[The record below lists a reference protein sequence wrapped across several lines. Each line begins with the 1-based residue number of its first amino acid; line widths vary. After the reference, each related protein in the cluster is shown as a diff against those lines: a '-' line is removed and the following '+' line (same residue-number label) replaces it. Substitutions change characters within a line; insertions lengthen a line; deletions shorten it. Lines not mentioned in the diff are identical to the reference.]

1 MMATGFSAFAQ
12 QAPRSAYFLDG
23 YSFRHELNP
32 AFAGERNY
40 VSIPALGNLDLGLGA
55 NVGVNT
61 FLFKKPSGQ
70 LTTFMNSSVDA
81 SEFLGKL
88 KDNNHVNANVNV
100 TLLSAGFKA
109 FGGFNTVSISA
120 KANAGVGLPKDLFT
134 FMKLGQT
141 SSDTHYSF
149 GDLAVNANAYAEIA
163 LGHSRKITDK
173 LSVGGKLK
181 FLLGAGN
188 VNAKIE
194 HMDITLSDQVWQV
207 SAQGQMTM
215 SAGKGLY
222 VPTKKEAGKDY
233 STADMA
239 NLIDW
244 DGIEYNNFGL
254 TGFGMGLDMGA
265 TYQLLPDLQLSAAVL
280 DFGFLSWSNTVKAQT
295 ADTQWTFEGFKDV
308 ALDKNQPG
316 YRENKLSQQLD
327 NMWDGLQ
334 DCVNFHRTRTGAS
347 STQMLHATIN
357 LGAEY
362 KMPFYRKLTAGFL
375 FTSYIGGVQSMNEG
389 RFFATVKPVKWFDA
403 TINYGASTFGSSFGW
418 MLNFHPKG
426 FNFFIGSDHQAFR
439 ITPQVLP
446 VGKANMNLNIGF
458 NITFG

>member
-1 MMATGFSAFAQ
+1 MATGFSAFAQ

-194 HMDITLSDQVWQV
+194 HMDITLSDQVW
-207 SAQGQMTM
+207 
-215 SAGKGLY
+215 
-222 VPTKKEAGKDY
+222 
-233 STADMA
+233 
-239 NLIDW
+239 
-244 DGIEYNNFGL
+244 
-254 TGFGMGLDMGA
+254 
-265 TYQLLPDLQLSAAVL
+265 
-280 DFGFLSWSNTVKAQT
+280 
-295 ADTQWTFEGFKDV
+295 
-308 ALDKNQPG
+308 
-316 YRENKLSQQLD
+316 
-327 NMWDGLQ
+327 
-334 DCVNFHRTRTGAS
+334 
-347 STQMLHATIN
+347 
-357 LGAEY
+357 
-362 KMPFYRKLTAGFL
+362 
-375 FTSYIGGVQSMNEG
+375 
-389 RFFATVKPVKWFDA
+389 
-403 TINYGASTFGSSFGW
+403 
-418 MLNFHPKG
+418 
-426 FNFFIGSDHQAFR
+426 
-439 ITPQVLP
+439 
-446 VGKANMNLNIGF
+446 
-458 NITFG
+458 

>member
-1 MMATGFSAFAQ
+1 
-12 QAPRSAYFLDG
+12 
-23 YSFRHELNP
+23 
-32 AFAGERNY
+32 
-40 VSIPALGNLDLGLGA
+40 
-55 NVGVNT
+55 
-61 FLFKKPSGQ
+61 
-70 LTTFMNSSVDA
+70 
-81 SEFLGKL
+81 
-88 KDNNHVNANVNV
+88 
-100 TLLSAGFKA
+100 
-109 FGGFNTVSISA
+109 
-120 KANAGVGLPKDLFT
+120 
-134 FMKLGQT
+134 
-141 SSDTHYSF
+141 
-149 GDLAVNANAYAEIA
+149 
-163 LGHSRKITDK
+163 
-173 LSVGGKLK
+173 
-181 FLLGAGN
+181 
-188 VNAKIE
+188 
-194 HMDITLSDQVWQV
+194 
-207 SAQGQMTM
+207 MTM